1 MKALVTAGDRSFKL
15 QNISVPALALGQI
28 LVRVVAAAQNP
39 TDWNILGSDFAGTVV
54 ALGIDVPT
62 DLRKLGERVAG
73 FIFTIAGISANGAFS
88 EYVAID
94 AAVVI
99 AIPET
104 MTSEHAAQ
112 LGVACFTVCQSLYQ
126 CLCLPTPLAPSSSLY
141 QCLRLPTPLAPSS
154 VPDNVLIW
162 SGTSATGQYA
172 VQFAKLG
179 GLRVIATPSPRHFE
193 FVRSLGADEV
203 FNYADSHTAKR
214 ISAAGGGGLR
224 YTMDCISEGMTPNQ
238 VSMSLGREGGTV
250 ATLLPYQSRRQDVG
264 VNTVLVLSYSVF
276 GKEIEFPFPFAKNL
290 EHYQNAK
297 TYARLISEVLVL
309 SRGTVKP
316 VPVRLYPHGLASVQQ
331 GFEDMK
337 DGKVGLLG
345 LLSVTSGNRPL
356 A

>member
-1 MKALVTAGDRSFKL
+1 MIPSTMKALVTVGDGSFKF
-15 QNISVPALALGQI
+15 QDISVPTLALGQI
-28 LVRVVAAAQNP
+28 LVKVVAAAQNP
-39 TDWNILGSDFAGTVV
+39 TDWKTLLLHTRPGNILGSDFAGTVV
-54 ALGIDVPT
+54 ALGMDVPT

-73 FIFTIAGISANGAFS
+73 FVHGGISANGAFS
-88 EYVAID
+88 EYVAVD
-94 AAVVI
+94 AALVI

-104 MTSEHAAQ
+104 MTFEHAAQ
-112 LGVACFTVCQSLYQ
+112 LGIACFTVCQ
-126 CLCLPTPLAPSSSLY
+126 SLY

-179 GLRVIATPSPRHFE
+179 GLRVISTASPRHFE

-203 FNYADSHTAKR
+203 FDYADSHTAKR
-214 ISAAGGGGLR
+214 ISEAGGGALR
-224 YTMDCISEGMTPNQ
+224 YAMDCISEGMTPNQ
-238 VSMSLGREGGTV
+238 VSMSLGREGGTI
-250 ATLLPYQSRRQDVG
+250 ATLLPYQSRRQDVD
-264 VNTVLVLSYSVF
+264 VNTVLVLSYSIF

-297 TYARLISEVLVL
+297 TYAKLISEVL

-337 DGKVGLLG
+337 DGKVHAEKITYRIADTPELQ
-345 LLSVTSGNRPL
+345 
-356 A
+356 